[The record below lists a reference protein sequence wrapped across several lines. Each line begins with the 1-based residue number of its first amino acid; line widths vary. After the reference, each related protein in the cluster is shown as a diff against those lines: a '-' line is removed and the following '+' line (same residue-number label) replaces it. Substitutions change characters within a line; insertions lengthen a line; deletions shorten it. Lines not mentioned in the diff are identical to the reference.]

1 MPRPD
6 GASWKTNK
14 METTMPEAGTASTPL
29 LEIDGARAT
38 IRLNR
43 PKHLNRLQ
51 PDDLDALLKLF
62 DRIEAD
68 PAIRVLVLTGT
79 GRAFSAGYDL
89 NSVAERA
96 SSAVEQQ
103 SAGSAFEV
111 VVNRLEDLGVP
122 TICRLNGGVYG
133 GSTDLALAC
142 DFRIGVEACEMFMP
156 AARLGLHYYKSGI
169 RRYVSRLGVD
179 NAKKLFLTAQK
190 IDAKEMLRIG
200 YLTALVSAEAF
211 DAEVDKL
218 ATILAGNAP
227 VAMAGMK
234 RAINQF
240 ARGELDEAAADQRH
254 RDSMRGAEIKEGIR
268 AFAEKRPPKF

>member
-1 MPRPD
+1 VMQVQS
-6 GASWKTNK
+6 ASN
-14 METTMPEAGTASTPL
+14 EAATPPV
-29 LEIDGARAT
+29 LELCGARAT

-51 PDDLDALLKLF
+51 AEDLEILLGLF
-62 DRIEAD
+62 DQIEAD
-68 PAIRVLVLTGT
+68 AAIRVLVLTGT

-96 SSAVEQQ
+96 VSANEEN

-111 VVNRLEDLGVP
+111 VVNRLEDLRVP
-122 TICRLNGGVYG
+122 TICRLNGGVFG

-142 DFRIGVEACEMFMP
+142 DFRIGVDSSEMFMP

-169 RRYVSRLGVD
+169 ARYVSRLGAD
-179 NAKKLFLTAQK
+179 NAKKLFLTAEK
-190 IDAKEMLRIG
+190 ISAPEMLRIG
-200 YLTALVSAEAF
+200 YLTAMVPAESL
-211 DAEVDKL
+211 DEEVDRL
-218 ATILAGNAP
+218 ATLLAGNAP

-234 RAINQF
+234 RTINEI
-240 ARGELDEAAADQRH
+240 ARGKLDEAAADQRA
-254 RDSMRGAEIKEGIR
+254 RDSMRGAEIKEGVR

>member
-1 MPRPD
+1 MMQVQSATVD
-6 GASWKTNK
+6 A
-14 METTMPEAGTASTPL
+14 ATPPV
-29 LEIDGARAT
+29 LELSGARAT

-51 PDDLDALLKLF
+51 AEDLGILLGLF

-68 PAIRVLVLTGT
+68 PAIRVLVVTGT

-96 SSAVEQQ
+96 VSADEEK
-103 SAGSAFEV
+103 SAGSAFEAI
-111 VVNRLEDLGVP
+111 VNRLEDLRVP

-142 DFRIGVEACEMFMP
+142 DFRIGVDTCEMFMP

-169 RRYVSRLGVD
+169 ARYVSRLGAD
-179 NAKKLFLTAQK
+179 NAKKLFLTAEK
-190 IDAKEMLRIG
+190 IGAPEMLRIG
-200 YLTALVSAEAF
+200 YLTAMVPAESL
-211 DAEVDKL
+211 DEEVDRL
-218 ATILAGNAP
+218 ATLLGGNAP

-234 RAINQF
+234 RTINEI
-240 ARGELDEAAADQRH
+240 ARGKLDEAAADQRA
-254 RDSMRGAEIKEGIR
+254 RDSMRGAEIKEGVS

>member
-1 MPRPD
+1 VMHVQST
-6 GASWKTNK
+6 AV
-14 METTMPEAGTASTPL
+14 EAATPPV
-29 LEIDGARAT
+29 LECDGARAS

-51 PDDLDALLKLF
+51 AEDLDVLLRLF

-68 PAIRVLVLTGT
+68 SAMRVLVLTGT

-96 SSAVEQQ
+96 ASAAEE
-103 SAGSAFEV
+103 SAGSAFEI
-111 VVNRLEDLGVP
+111 VVNRLEDLALP

-133 GSTDLALAC
+133 GATDLALAC
-142 DFRIGVEACEMFMP
+142 DFRIGVDTGEMFMP

-169 RRYVSRLGVD
+169 ARYVSRLGAD
-179 NAKKLFLTAQK
+179 NAKKLFLTAEK
-190 IDAKEMLRIG
+190 ISAPEMLRIG
-200 YLTALVSAEAF
+200 YLTAMVPPESLDE
-211 DAEVDKL
+211 EVDRL
-218 ATILAGNAP
+218 ATLLAGNAP

-234 RAINQF
+234 RTINEI
-240 ARGELDEAAADQRH
+240 ARGKLDEAAADQRA
-254 RDSMRGAEIKEGIR
+254 RDSMRGEEIKEGVR

>member
-1 MPRPD
+1 MSD
-6 GASWKTNK
+6 VAEAASA
-14 METTMPEAGTASTPL
+14 PV
-29 LEIDGARAT
+29 LELNGARAT

-89 NSVAERA
+89 NSVAQRA
-96 SSAVEQQ
+96 TSAVEEK
-103 SAGSAFEV
+103 SAGSAFEI
-111 VVNRLEDLGVP
+111 VVNRLEDLGIP
-122 TICRLNGGVYG
+122 TICWLNGGVYG

-142 DFRIGVEACEMFMP
+142 DFRIGVDSCEMFMP

-169 RRYVSRLGVD
+169 ARYVSRLGAD
-179 NAKKLFLTAQK
+179 NARKLFLTAQK
-190 IDAKEMLRIG
+190 IDAHEMLRIG
-200 YLTALVSAEAF
+200 YLTAMAPAASF
-211 DAEVDKL
+211 DQEVDKL
-218 ATILAGNAP
+218 ANILAGNAP
-227 VAMAGMK
+227 AAMRGMK
-234 RAINQF
+234 RTINEF
-240 ARGELDEAAADQRH
+240 AHGKLDEDAADR
-254 RDSMRGAEIKEGIR
+254 RARASMRSAEIKEGIK